1 MTLNYRR
8 LSWALLPGCLFLTAC
23 QTDNTPPPTPL
34 SAVAPKELP
43 VKTVWMRNVTG
54 GNQNESLN
62 LGSALQG
69 NTVVAVGYEGRVVAL
84 NADHGNTLWD
94 ISVPG
99 HISATPGVND
109 NSVFVG
115 TMDGTLYALDLKTG
129 KSEWHVQMP
138 SIILGA
144 PAATDDVVI
153 VQAHDSSVEAYAAD
167 TGKML
172 WSYDGTAPSLSLYS
186 NSSPLIYNGVAYV
199 GFDNGQLGAFDVYR
213 GVENWQVPIAIPS
226 SPNAINN
233 LVDIDGTPAEDD
245 NIIFATS
252 YHGNV
257 AAVNSPNGELIWQ
270 KALSSF
276 EAPAIGNGKIFA
288 TTETGKVV
296 AIDESTSQT
305 LWQQSD
311 FLYRFVS
318 PPAVIN
324 NEVVV
329 GDLAGYVHFLSM
341 TDGHETARIQV
352 GNKGINS
359 AALVYNSML
368 IVTGNGGTVAALQPT
383 S

>member
-1 MTLNYRR
+1 MKLSPKI
-8 LSWALLPGCLFLTAC
+8 LSWALLPGCLLLTAC

-34 SAVAPKELP
+34 SAATPHELS
-43 VKTVWMRNVTG
+43 VQTLWMRNMTG
-54 GNQNESLN
+54 GNQNQNLN

-69 NTVVAVGYEGRVVAL
+69 NTLVTVGYEGRVVAM
-84 NADHGNTLWD
+84 NADNGEKLWD
-94 ISVPG
+94 ISLPD
-99 HISATPGVND
+99 HISATPGIND
-109 NSVFVG
+109 NHVFVG
-115 TMDGTLYALDLKTG
+115 TMDGGLYALDLKSG
-129 KSEWHVQMP
+129 KIEWHMQMP

-144 PAATDDVVI
+144 PAATDDVVV
-153 VQAHDSSVEAYAAD
+153 VQDHDSSVEAYAAD

-186 NSSPLIYNGVAYV
+186 NSSPLIDNGVAYV
-199 GFDNGQLGAFDVYR
+199 GFDNGQLGAFDLYR

-226 SPNAINN
+226 SPNAVNN
-233 LVDIDGTPAEDD
+233 LVDLDGTPAQDD

-257 AAVNSPNGELIWQ
+257 AAVNSPNGEIIWQ
-270 KALSSF
+270 KPLSSF
-276 EAPAIGNGKIFA
+276 EAPAVASEKVFA

-296 AIDESTSQT
+296 AIDESTGQI
-305 LWQQSD
+305 LWQQSA

-341 TDGHETARIQV
+341 MDGHEVARIQV
-352 GNKGINS
+352 GNKGINT
-359 AALVYNSML
+359 APLTYNDEI
-368 IVTGNGGTVAALQPT
+368 IVTGNGGTIAALKPA